1 MTTRK
6 APAVGGE
13 RVRSTLG
20 GEEPIRH
27 RVWIN
32 LVNVFE
38 VFLPQLLLYPNPS
51 DPLNGD
57 AAALMMQDRTAYEQ
71 KVKGICDHIIFKAVC
86 VCGATNV
93 LADDLLP
100 NKTLR
105 DAINRIL
112 ESNNSS
118 AENGGSAFH
127 VQGVHH
133 HSPRFNSLQDLQPL
147 RVSSKLHHKIGRLQI
162 LVVAAAATAEHDGAP
177 AAEPPVSGKGKITKA
192 PDVFEATYD
201 SRTKKKKKKK
211 VNMPNAAEMQWR
223 ASQDFAAE
231 NYMMLPDP
239 PYNPYWNSMQPGMDA
254 FMGPYGG
261 GMPPYM
267 GSGYGLGP
275 MDVPFGGGM
284 FPQDPFGMSGLM
296 MPPPFI
302 PPQRYYNL

>member
-1 MTTRK
+1 MNQYAT
-6 APAVGGE
+6 AYVGN
-13 RVRSTLG
+13 LD
-20 GEEPIRH
+20 PQ
-27 RVWIN
+27 VWIN

-71 KVKGICDHIIFKAVC
+71 KVKGICDHIIFKVVC

-105 DAINRIL
+105 DTINRIL
-112 ESNNSS
+112 ESNNIS
-118 AENGGSAFH
+118 AENGGSAFY
-127 VQGVHH
+127 VQDME
-133 HSPRFNSLQDLQPL
+133 SARCAPPQPKIQSLS
-147 RVSSKLHHKIGRLQI
+147 RSAASK
-162 LVVAAAATAEHDGAP
+162 AEHDGAP

-223 ASQDFAAE
+223 AFQDFVAE
-231 NYMMLPDP
+231 NYMMLPGP

-267 GSGYGLGP
+267 GGGYGLGP